1 MKIDR
6 LLGIITILS
15 QKEKVTAPELA
26 RRFEVSRRTINRDIE
41 DICKAGIPI
50 VTKQGSNGGI
60 SIQEGYK
67 LDTSLLKSDDLIN
80 IITGLKG
87 INSVSRASNIEMLIE
102 KLAPDNSAMISLA
115 NNIIID
121 LASYYKTSLS
131 EKIDIIKNA
140 IVDSKLIEFTYYSPK
155 GEDVR
160 VIEPYIITFKW
171 TSWYVFGYCTPKE
184 DFRMFKLNRLWELIV
199 VDQHFEK
206 RAIPDTRMDFDT
218 HFTDHNKFKV
228 VFDSSVKYQLVEE
241 YGKDCYEVMEDGK
254 LLYSGS
260 YTNRDFIVKWL
271 LGFGDKATVVEP
283 CELAEE
289 IIVQAQKILDNYNKH
304 DI

>member
-26 RRFEVSRRTINRDIE
+26 LRFEVSRRTINRDIE

-60 SIQEGYK
+60 SIQDGYK

-80 IITGLKG
+80 IIAGLKG
-87 INSVSRASNIEMLIE
+87 LGSVSKASNIEMLIE
-102 KLAPDNSAMISLA
+102 KLVPQNSGMISLA

-121 LASYYKTSLS
+121 LASYYKSSLS

-140 IVDSKLIEFTYYSPK
+140 ITNSRLIRFTYYSKK
-155 GEDVR
+155 GEDIR
-160 VIEPYIITFKW
+160 IIEPYIITFKW
-171 TSWYVFGYCTPKE
+171 TSWYVFGYCTQKE
-184 DFRMFKLNRLWELIV
+184 DFRMFKLNRLWDLEVI
-199 VDQHFEK
+199 DEPFDK
-206 RAIPDTRMDFDT
+206 RTIPETRTDFDT
-218 HFTDHNKFKV
+218 HFTDENKFQV
-228 VFDSSVKYQLVEE
+228 LFDSSVKYQLVEE
-241 YGKDCYEVMEDGK
+241 YGKDCFEVLDDGR

-260 YTNRDFIVKWL
+260 YTNHDFIVKWL
-271 LGFGDKATVVEP
+271 LGFGDKATVIGP
-283 CELAEE
+283 DDLIYDIKA
-289 IIVQAQKILDNYNKH
+289 QARKILDNYNQT
-304 DI
+304 